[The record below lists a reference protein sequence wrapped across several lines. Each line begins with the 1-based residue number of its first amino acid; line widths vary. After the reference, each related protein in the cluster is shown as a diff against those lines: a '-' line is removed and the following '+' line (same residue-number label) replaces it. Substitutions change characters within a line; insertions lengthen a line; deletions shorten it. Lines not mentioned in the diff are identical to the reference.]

1 MLWAWVGAAGAK
13 KAADG
18 LINAWSDQSKS
29 LIHGAGLQAG
39 TSYFYSMR
47 NLQRWFT
54 HRFGPLL
61 VLAIILCSLSF
72 ITRFIL
78 LIKSWQNLDLNP
90 LYLLGVFII
99 GLFYDLVVYS
109 FFAIPVALYCWLMK
123 DSWYQKKWQRIPLFI
138 LFFLI
143 TLILVLN
150 ACAEIV
156 FWDEFNVRF
165 NFIAVDYLI
174 YTTEVLGNIWESY
187 NVPLII
193 AAVLL
198 GVVLILFLV
207 RKKITASQQVSMR
220 FGKRTFFFL
229 VFMLFPVAGY
239 FLVNNRIKN
248 TSNNNYINE
257 LGGNGIYEFGTAF
270 WNNEIDYNRFY
281 LTRSDTANMAVL
293 RNMLQAPNAS
303 FVADTLSI
311 ERQIKNDSP
320 AHKWNVVLISVESL
334 SGDYLKRF
342 GSKENITPYLD
353 SLIPHGL
360 WFEQFYASGTRTVRG
375 LEALSLAIPPTPGQS
390 IVRRPDNDDMFT
402 MGSVLKGKGYDCHYI
417 YGGNSFFDNMGKF
430 FSNSSYTVLDQ
441 RDIPDSLVHHTTAWG
456 VDDGAAFDFTLQRCD
471 KSFAAGKLFFN
482 HIMTVSNHRPY
493 TYPDGLID
501 IPPSTQSIAGAVK
514 YTDYA
519 INKFIKGAQHKPWFN
534 NTLFVIVADHCSKS
548 AGKTDL
554 PVNRYHIPCLIYA
567 PQLIKPMVE
576 ERLVSQ
582 IDLAPTVLGLMNL
595 DYTSRFFGYDIYQ
608 LAPGKERAFIST
620 YQDMGYIRNG
630 KLVILS
636 PQRKV
641 KTFTPDFMTGAN
653 APAMVPDSLINE
665 AISWYQG
672 ASYLY
677 RSGWY
682 KRVK

>member
-1 MLWAWVGAAGAK
+1 MRK
-13 KAADG
+13 
-18 LINAWSDQSKS
+18 
-29 LIHGAGLQAG
+29 LQGWYA
-39 TSYFYSMR
+39 
-47 NLQRWFT
+47 

-61 VLAIILCSLSF
+61 VLAVILCSLSF
-72 ITRFIL
+72 ITRVIL
-78 LIKSWQNLDLNP
+78 LIKSWSSFDLNP
-90 LYLLGVFII
+90 LYVAGAFLVGM
-99 GLFYDLVVYS
+99 FYDLVVWS

-123 DSWYQKKWQRIPLFI
+123 DSWYRKKWQRIPLFS
-138 LFFLI
+138 LFFII
-143 TLILVLN
+143 TLILVVN
-150 ACAEIV
+150 ACAEVV

-187 NVPLII
+187 NIPLIV
-193 AAVLL
+193 AAVI
-198 GVVLILFLV
+198 VMVILILFLV
-207 RKKITASQQVSMR
+207 RKNLAASRQSSMR
-220 FGKRTFFFL
+220 FGKRSAFFGM
-229 VFMLFPVAGY
+229 FMLLPVAAY
-239 FLVNNRIKN
+239 FLENNRLKN
-248 TSNNNYINE
+248 FSNNNYINE

-270 WNNEIDYNRFY
+270 WHNEIEYDKFY
-281 LTRSDTANMAVL
+281 VTRNDTANFAIL
-293 RNMLQAPNAS
+293 RNLLQAPNVS
-303 FVADTLSI
+303 FTNDPLSI
-311 ERQIKNDSP
+311 QREIKSDSP
-320 AHKWNVVLISVESL
+320 EHKWNLVLISVESL
-334 SGDYLKRF
+334 SGDYLKYF
-342 GSKENITPYLD
+342 GNKENITPFLD

-402 MGSVLKGKGYDCHYI
+402 IGSVLKSKGYECNYV

-430 FSNSSYTVLDQ
+430 FSNSSYTVLDK

-456 VDDGAAFDFTLQRCD
+456 VDDEAAFDFTLQQCD
-471 KSFAAGKLFFN
+471 RSFTAGKLFFN

-493 TYPDGLID
+493 TYPDGRID
-501 IPPSTQSIAGAVK
+501 IPPTTQSIAGAVK

-519 INKFIKGAQHKPWFN
+519 INKFLLDARQKPWFR

-554 PVNRYHIPCLIYA
+554 PLNRYHIPCLIYA
-567 PQLIKPMVE
+567 PGLVKPGVE
-576 ERLVSQ
+576 KRLVSQ

-595 DYTSRFFGYDIYQ
+595 NYTSRFFGYDIYQ

-620 YQDMGYIRNG
+620 YQDMGYIRDG

-636 PQRKV
+636 PQRKARLYS
-641 KTFTPDFMTGAN
+641 PDFTTGVN
-653 APAMVPDSLINE
+653 RPLQGSDSLINE
-665 AISWYQG
+665 AIAWYQG

-677 RSGWY
+677 KTGWY

>member
-1 MLWAWVGAAGAK
+1 
-13 KAADG
+13 
-18 LINAWSDQSKS
+18 
-29 LIHGAGLQAG
+29 
-39 TSYFYSMR
+39 MR

-72 ITRFIL
+72 ITRLIL
-78 LIKSWQNLDLNP
+78 LIKSWSNLDLNP
-90 LYLLGVFII
+90 LYLSGVFII
-99 GLFYDLVVYS
+99 GLFYDLVVCS

-123 DSWYQKKWQRIPLFI
+123 DSWYQKKWQRIPLYS

-187 NVPLII
+187 NVPLIM

-198 GVVLILFLV
+198 VVVLILFLV
-207 RKKITASQQVSMR
+207 RKKITASQQGSMH
-220 FGKRTFFFL
+220 FGKRTVFFL
-229 VFMLFPVAGY
+229 VFMLLPVAGY

-281 LTRSDTANMAVL
+281 LTRSDTANIAVL

-303 FVADTLSI
+303 FVADPLSI

-320 AHKWNVVLISVESL
+320 EHKWNVVLISVESL

-342 GSKENITPYLD
+342 GNKENITPYLD

-456 VDDGAAFDFTLQRCD
+456 VDDIAAFDFTLQQCD

-519 INKFIKGAQHKPWFN
+519 INKFIKDAKQKPWFN
-534 NTLFVIVADHCSKS
+534 STLFVIVADHCSKS

-608 LAPGKERAFIST
+608 LAQGKERAFIST
-620 YQDMGYIRNG
+620 YQDMGYIRDG

-636 PQRKV
+636 PQRMV
-641 KTFTPDFMTGAN
+641 KTFTPNFMTGIN
-653 APAMVPDSLINE
+653 TPSIGSDSLINE

-677 RSGWY
+677 RTGWY